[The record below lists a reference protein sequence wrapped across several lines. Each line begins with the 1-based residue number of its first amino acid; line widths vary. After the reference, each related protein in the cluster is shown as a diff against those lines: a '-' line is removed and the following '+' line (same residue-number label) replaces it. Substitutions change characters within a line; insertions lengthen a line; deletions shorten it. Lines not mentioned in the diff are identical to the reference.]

1 MRAALASL
9 RLRAVWDG
17 VVMTARPEELA
28 GRWVEA
34 GDRVLEVGQPDS
46 VELRI
51 ALAGAGASR
60 VQPGQPVELIPY
72 ADPGTRIRTRVGT
85 VAAAGSGGSVQGRIR
100 MAGGGWLRPGMT
112 GEASVTI
119 RRSNVW
125 GALWWAIRRRVRT
138 DILL

>member
-1 MRAALASL
+1 
-9 RLRAVWDG
+9 
-17 VVMTARPEELA
+17 MTARPEELA

-60 VQPGQPVELIPY
+60 VRPGQPVELISVRRSRHPH
-72 ADPGTRIRTRVGT
+72 ADAVGT
-85 VAAAGSGGSVQGRIR
+85 VAAAGTAGERPGPRPHGRR
-100 MAGGGWLRPGMT
+100 RGGWRPGMT
-112 GEASVTI
+112 GEASVTL

-125 GALWWAIRRRVRT
+125 GAVWWAIRQRVRT